1 MEAVVGLQNFV
12 NLGNSISSEGYSL
25 LKLSMLLNFDNFFFW
40 IWKEFHMKV
49 FYSIFLNHYS
59 Q

>member
-25 LKLSMLLNFDNFFFW
+25 LKVSMLLNFDNFFF
-40 IWKEFHMKV
+40 
-49 FYSIFLNHYS
+49 
-59 Q
+59 